1 MQVSNKYLDFGI
13 TKLIKKILKT
23 NKINVLCESFV
34 LKNTLA
40 IDA

>member
-1 MQVSNKYLDFGI
+1 MQITGKYLGSGV
-13 TKLIKKILKT
+13 TKIIKIELKI
-23 NKINVLCESFV
+23 NKINVLDEVIV